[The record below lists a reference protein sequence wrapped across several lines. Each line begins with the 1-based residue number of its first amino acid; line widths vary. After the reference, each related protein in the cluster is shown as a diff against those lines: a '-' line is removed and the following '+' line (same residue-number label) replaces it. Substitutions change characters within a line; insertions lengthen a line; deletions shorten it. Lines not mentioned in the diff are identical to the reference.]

1 MRSSEVADFPRGFFL
16 KAPAI
21 KSSQRDL
28 LLLYQKTKTNILKF
42 NFNLRRWDRSNR
54 KRDMKINYKEF
65 VIIGN
70 AGEEKQV
77 IVLSDIQFD
86 GDKEVYDKIVK
97 TFESEVYMFW
107 KTKANCNDWQMMLR
121 EDPYEPAKYVENQKC
136 VVTEFWDSEEVIWK
150 QTVKMVKIV
159 EE

>member
-1 MRSSEVADFPRGFFL
+1 MR
-16 KAPAI
+16 
-21 KSSQRDL
+21 
-28 LLLYQKTKTNILKF
+28 
-42 NFNLRRWDRSNR
+42 
-54 KRDMKINYKEF
+54 INYKEF

-77 IVLSDIQFD
+77 IVLSDVQFD

-97 TFESEVYMFW
+97 TFEEEVNSFLMNKLYF
-107 KTKANCNDWQMMLR
+107 NDFQKMLR